1 MKASKKG
8 RSLCVGAPRMMGRRE
23 RDNELLRMLE
33 KNDSSSLFDR
43 ELAGGEGDKGGC
55 ESHVGSVVSSIRWA
69 TNTFTLFLSFP
80 LPPVL
85 LLGRI
90 F

>member
-1 MKASKKG
+1 
-8 RSLCVGAPRMMGRRE
+8 MMGRRE

-33 KNDSSSLFDR
+33 KNDSSSFFDR

-69 TNTFTLFLSFP
+69 THNS
-80 LPPVL
+80 
-85 LLGRI
+85 
-90 F
+90 